1 MIGDRYAMG
10 VATQIAQ
17 HLHGATESRFG
28 VDYPVVTM
36 QSTEKLCEL
45 LSIRDRSCRT
55 RALQLLA
62 AVEAFQA
69 GEELATKD
77 TTQNPDG

>member
-1 MIGDRYAMG
+1 
-10 VATQIAQ
+10 
-17 HLHGATESRFG
+17 
-28 VDYPVVTM
+28 M
-36 QSTEKLCEL
+36 QSAEKLCEL
-45 LSIRDRSCRT
+45 LSIRDHSCRT

-77 TTQNPDG
+77 TTQDSDG

>member
-1 MIGDRYAMG
+1 
-10 VATQIAQ
+10 
-17 HLHGATESRFG
+17 
-28 VDYPVVTM
+28 M
-36 QSTEKLCEL
+36 QSAEKLCEL

-77 TTQNPDG
+77 TTQNSDG